1 MNRKLLNLVLVVVV
15 AGLGA
20 LLYFTREKPKTETPL
35 TTLAADAVDSID
47 IDPAGGKPPLK
58 LARIK
63 GSWQL
68 TAPIKAYA
76 DDFAVTTLSGLASQT
91 TTESY
96 KVADVD
102 PAEMGFSDAS
112 AKVKL
117 NDQTLVFGGQDPLQG
132 QRYVRNGDR
141 ITLIPDLSPGLLDD
155 NVADLVSKHLLTP
168 EEDPTRIELPG
179 LTLVRG
185 ADDKWSSPEHADA
198 SSEQL
203 EQLVDAWRD
212 AQAMWNQASGTDQPQ
227 SSQDVVITTAAGA
240 TIHLTLVS
248 QQPQLQI
255 SRADVP
261 GVVYVLSAKQAD
273 SLLKLPAPAKPAAD
287 AQSGSAKQP
296 LPPPDPNA

>member
-1 MNRKLLNLVLVVVV
+1 MNRSLFNLILLVLV

-35 TTLAADAVDSID
+35 TTLAADAVDTIE

-58 LARIK
+58 LERVK

-96 KVADVD
+96 QAADVD
-102 PAEMGFSDAS
+102 LKEMGFTDTS

-117 NDQTLVFGGQDPLQG
+117 NDQTLIFGGQDPLQG
-132 QRYVRNGDR
+132 QRYVRIGER

-155 NVADLVSKHLLTP
+155 NVADLVSKHLLAP
-168 EEDPTRIELPG
+168 DEDPTRIQLPG

-185 ADDKWSSPEHADA
+185 ADDNWSSPEHADA
-198 SSEQL
+198 TSEQL
-203 EQLVDAWRD
+203 EAVVDAWRD
-212 AQAMWNQASGTDQPQ
+212 AQAMWNQASGTDQPD
-227 SSQDVVITTAAGA
+227 SSQNVVITTAAGK
-240 TIHLTLVS
+240 TIQLTVVS
-248 QQPQLQI
+248 KQPQLQI

-261 GVVYVLSAKQAD
+261 GVVYVLPAKQTD
-273 SLLKLPAPAKPAAD
+273 SLFQLPAPAKPAAD